1 MTQPNYE
8 KHSQHY
14 LFNISYWF
22 MTQKKC
28 TSQTGTWKQKLVW
41 TARLDFNILLLSQ
54 VKGFCR
60 DLDVTTVEFNLVVV
74 TSSSAQSSHHGD
86 VFLIPLCWIGFPI
99 QSEWYCFFLFVFFLT
114 YTFHLQNLTTHILT
128 FTNKQSNIC

>member
-1 MTQPNYE
+1 M
-8 KHSQHY
+8 K
-14 LFNISYWF
+14 NIHDIITLILVIDLWHKKNAHHRQGHENRNWCGRLVLISTSYCWV
-22 MTQKKC
+22 K
-28 TSQTGTWKQKLVW
+28 W
-41 TARLDFNILLLSQ
+41 RDFAGIY
-54 VKGFCR
+54 
-60 DLDVTTVEFNLVVV
+60 VTTVEFNLVVV

-114 YTFHLQNLTTHILT
+114 YTFHLQDLTTHILT